1 MKFFSVLVVFN
12 LACTFAVHRE
22 KTFFLCFLSVKFC
35 MYPPFDNLESGKRND
50 CFGKSG
56 KSPEFWIQKS
66 VQTLFEEVKIGRA

>member
-1 MKFFSVLVVFN
+1 
-12 LACTFAVHRE
+12 
-22 KTFFLCFLSVKFC
+22 